1 MDFGIPKEVRDLEK
15 RVGLT
20 PAGVVSLIKRGQRV
34 YLERGAGAD
43 AGFRDDH
50 YEQAGAQ
57 IVYTAEEAYGRAD
70 VVLKVARPTA
80 AEHALFRHN
89 QVIMSFFHLTVAS
102 SDLITAL
109 TENAVTAIAYE
120 VMEETDGRLPVL
132 HSMSEAAGR
141 LAPTFAGQ
149 LLTSAAGGRGILLS
163 GLPGVARGIVIIVGA
178 GSLGQSAA
186 RAFVGIGAQVIVLD
200 NNVDRL
206 REVDEMFNGTVS
218 TMMANRYNLERAVG
232 FADVLVGA
240 VLQKGQRAPVL
251 ITREMVRKMRPGSV
265 VMDFSI
271 DQGGCV
277 ETSRPMTLRDPT
289 FVTEGVIHFCVPNL
303 PAAVARTSSHALT
316 NALLP
321 YLKGLVDCGLE
332 CAFRDF
338 AALRAGVKMYQ
349 GQIVSH
355 RLADALGREVEFDL
369 NSFLESLPQ

>member
-20 PAGVVSLIKRGQRV
+20 PAGVVSLVKRGQRV
-34 YLERGAGAD
+34 FLERGAGAD
-43 AGFRDDH
+43 AGFRDEH

-109 TENAVTAIAYE
+109 AEQEVTAIAYE
-120 VMEETDGRLPVL
+120 VMEEPDGRLPIL
-132 HSMSEAAGR
+132 LPMSEVAGR
-141 LAPTFAGQ
+141 LAPVFAGQ

-163 GLPGVARGIVIIVGA
+163 GLPGVARAIVAILGA
-178 GSLGQSAA
+178 GSLGKSAA

-200 NNVDRL
+200 NDVNRL
-206 REVDEMFNGTVS
+206 REVDAMFQGTVT
-218 TMMANRYNLERAVG
+218 TMMANRYNLERVVT
-232 FADVLVGA
+232 FTDVLVGA
-240 VLQKGQRAPVL
+240 VLLRGQRAPVL
-251 ITREMVRKMRPGSV
+251 INREMVRKMRPGSV
-265 VMDFSI
+265 IMDFSI
-271 DQGGCV
+271 DQGGCF

-289 FVTEGVIHFCVPNL
+289 FVAEGVIHFCVPNL

-321 YLKGLVDCGLE
+321 YLKALAECGLE
-332 CAFRDF
+332 CALRDF
-338 AALRAGVKMYQ
+338 PALRAGTKMYQ
-349 GQIVSH
+349 GKIASS
-355 RLADALGREVEFDL
+355 RLAEALGREVEFDL
-369 NSFLESLPQ
+369 NSVLESFPR